1 METSVY
7 THFEKTII
15 DNIDF
20 DTYGYTND
28 CYLYDKIKTC
38 YNIFKSEYVHGN
50 NEKLGEVKL
59 FAEWLKGLPSV
70 LSVPFYY
77 NEIIEN
83 AENAGI
89 KIKDEE
95 KFCQDYWKNLAEAFF
110 TLKDNL

>member
-1 METSVY
+1 METTFY

-20 DTYGYTND
+20 DTYGYSND

-38 YNIFKSEYVHGN
+38 FNIFKSEYVHAN
-50 NEKLGEVKL
+50 NCNQPLKEV

-83 AENAGI
+83 AQDAGI

-95 KFCQDYWKNLAEAFF
+95 QFCQDYWKNLAEAFF